1 MPLYH
6 GPFVKIRVTPS
17 DDEYNV
23 SKPLFCKESSYFAA
37 MFEREF
43 TEGQTQTVDMKELD
57 GLVSSQ
63 SITALIQWLYHRRV
77 RFNTEHPEEQITTA
91 IELSRLADMCDV
103 QGVGADMAEFIKD
116 VLIANPKPYPS
127 RNEYND
133 LNTHSITDE
142 HIDSATFL
150 PQGHP
155 VRCITAAASVEGLF
169 KSQKYKFAEQARK
182 QPTFGADL
190 LEAVRGTLCT
200 LTYSEYHMRV
210 RDPVTGEQIRV
221 NSTWRPGD

>member
-1 MPLYH
+1 MNTICPSPLIY
-6 GPFVKIRVTPS
+6 KQ
-17 DDEYNV
+17 
-23 SKPLFCKESSYFAA
+23 SSYFAA
-37 MFEREF
+37 MFESEF
-43 TEGQTQTVDMKELD
+43 TEGQIQAVDMKELH
-57 GLVSSQ
+57 GVVSSQ

-103 QGVGADMAEFIKD
+103 QGVGANMAEFIKD
-116 VLIANPKPYPS
+116 VLLIANPKPYPS

-133 LNTHSITDE
+133 LNTHSITEE

-155 VRCITAAASVEGLF
+155 MRCILAAASVEGFF
-169 KSQKYKFAEQARK
+169 KSKKYKPAEQARK

-190 LEAVRGTLCT
+190 LEAARGTLCT
-200 LTYSEYHMRV
+200 LTYSECYMKV